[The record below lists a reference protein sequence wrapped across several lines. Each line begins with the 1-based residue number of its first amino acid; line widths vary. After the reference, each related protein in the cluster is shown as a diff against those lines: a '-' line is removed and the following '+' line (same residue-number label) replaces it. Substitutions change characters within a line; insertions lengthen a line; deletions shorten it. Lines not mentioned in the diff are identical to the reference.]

1 MKTFK
6 LSYKKRTFLRWEN
19 RFSFVER
26 VEKYNYKKKNKI
38 ALFFLTYNLSE
49 SVLKLLEIL
58 NKDSS
63 RNDFDII
70 IIDNHSN
77 DETLSRV
84 KQYIEKNTLVN
95 VIILRSITNLGG
107 S

>member
-19 RFSFVER
+19 RFSFVES
-26 VEKYNYKKKNKI
+26 VEEFNHVKQNKI
-38 ALFFLTYNLSE
+38 ALFFLTYNLSD
-49 SVLKLLEIL
+49 SVLRLLEIL

-70 IIDNHSN
+70 VVDNHSN
-77 DETLSRV
+77 DEHYQSI
-84 KQYIEKNTLVN
+84 KKYIQDNNLVN
-95 VIILRSITNLGG
+95 MILLRSIRNLGG